1 MGNSQSNEISE
12 DYSKFIE
19 EQKKIIETQ
28 QNQINHLTKLNGNN
42 AGPGSIPQPE
52 PESRPQPEPEAKSMT
67 TREKIKYI
75 LKIFELNENY
85 DETSL
90 KKAFLKLALTY
101 HPDKGG
107 DPENFKKLNQAYKFL
122 LKRLSEKDSKKLHH
136 ELKGENQT
144 FFKDQMN
151 NNRQNINLSKNFDNN
166 RFNQIYE
173 EHRIKN
179 VYDDGY
185 GEWIEEN
192 KFTSYKIEKKNIEK
206 NNFHKIFQEEK
217 SKKVSKDVV
226 LYQEPLVDISFKGKD
241 SLSIL
246 GNGKID
252 NFSGESNSGL
262 QFTDYR
268 DAYSNTHLIDESSV
282 DISKRSKNMKDANY
296 ERENISYKI
305 SDEDLRKQ
313 KNIELMEERKEK
325 ERIKRLK
332 NSDQQ
337 AFSTYEALHQ
347 RMMGR

>member
-19 EQKKIIETQ
+19 EQKRIIETQ

-42 AGPGSIPQPE
+42 TGSRSQSE
-52 PESRPQPEPEAKSMT
+52 PESRPRSEPEVKSMT
-67 TREKIKYI
+67 TKEKIKYI

-85 DETSL
+85 DEISL
-90 KKAFLKLALTY
+90 KKAFLKLAFTH

-107 DPENFKKLNQAYKFL
+107 DPENFKKLDQAYKFL

-136 ELKGENQT
+136 ELKGENQA

-151 NNRQNINLSKNFDNN
+151 NTRQNINLSKNFDSN

-173 EHRIKN
+173 ENRIKN

-192 KFTSYKIEKKNIEK
+192 KFTSDKIEKKNIEK
-206 NNFHKIFQEEK
+206 NNFHKVFQEEK

-226 LYQEPLVDISFKGKD
+226 LYQEPMVDISFKGKD

-246 GNGKID
+246 GDGKID

-262 QFTDYR
+262 QFTDYK

-282 DISKRSKNMKDANY
+282 DISKRSKNIKDANY
-296 ERENISYKI
+296 ERENISYKM
-305 SDEDLRKQ
+305 SEEDLRRQ
-313 KNIELMEERKEK
+313 KKIELMEERKEK
-325 ERIKRLK
+325 ERIERLK
-332 NSDQQ
+332 KSDQH
-337 AFSTYEALHQ
+337 AFSTYDTLHQ